1 MSANNSHP
9 TKNSNT
15 KKKNAVPKKKKMT
28 NKEKAKFSK
37 MNQIDWVP
45 FDPYGDLYC
54 IEINTGHLLCVFI

>member
-1 MSANNSHP
+1 MSANNNHP

-28 NKEKAKFSK
+28 NKEKAEFSK

-45 FDPYGDLYC
+45 FDPYGD
-54 IEINTGHLLCVFI
+54 